1 MTTGQSD
8 PYVLGGTQTEQQ
20 RLVAQ
25 AAEFVNPA
33 NWLLDQ
39 IDIQPGWRTVDIG
52 CGPIGIL
59 DLLSQRV
66 GKTGSVTGL
75 EREQRFVAMAQSE
88 ISRRGLNNVKVVQAD
103 ALNTGLPKAEFD
115 LVHERLV
122 MINVPKREA
131 LLQEM
136 ISLLRPGG
144 TIVLE
149 DVDDISYTCVPL
161 HPSWT
166 ILLDTFHAAFH
177 ANGGNAFIGR
187 ELTRCLRDVGIRN
200 IRTKIH
206 VGTVGPG
213 EYRRTHLLSLLDVL
227 HDKVVGSGVLTE
239 TQLSEHRLALTDHLK
254 NPDTLLID
262 KLLVQAWGQK
272 QS

>member
-1 MTTGQSD
+1 MSGQSD

-25 AAEFVNPA
+25 ASEFEA
-33 NWLLDQ
+33 QSSWLLDQ
-39 IDIQPGWRTVDIG
+39 IDIQPGWRAVDIG

-59 DLLSQRV
+59 NLLSERV
-66 GKTGSVTGL
+66 GREGSVVGI
-75 EREQRFVAMAQSE
+75 ERETRFVDMARSE
-88 ISRRGLNNVKVVQAD
+88 VALRGLHNVEIVQAD
-103 ALNTGLPKAEFD
+103 ALQTGLGQGTFD

-122 MINVPKREA
+122 MINVPTRQA

-149 DVDDISYTCVPL
+149 DVDDISNTCAPL

-166 ILLDTFHAAFH
+166 ILLDAFHSAFH
-177 ANGGNAFIGR
+177 ASGGNAFIGR
-187 ELTRCLRDVGIRN
+187 ELPGYLRDAGIKN
-200 IRTKIH
+200 IRVKIH
-206 VGTVGPG
+206 VGTVNPG
-213 EYRRTHLLSLLDVL
+213 EYRRTHLLSLLDVM
-227 HDKVVGSGVLTE
+227 HDKLVGAGVLTE
-239 TQLSEHRLALTDHLK
+239 EQLTDHRNALIAHLK
-254 NPDTLLID
+254 NPNTLLID

-272 QS
+272 

>member
-1 MTTGQSD
+1 M
-8 PYVLGGTQTEQQ
+8 
-20 RLVAQ
+20 
-25 AAEFVNPA
+25 
-33 NWLLDQ
+33 
-39 IDIQPGWRTVDIG
+39 DIG

-59 DLLSQRV
+59 NLLSERV
-66 GKTGSVTGL
+66 GKTGSVIGL
-75 EREQRFVAMAQSE
+75 EREQRFVAMAKSE
-88 ISRRGLNNVKVVQAD
+88 ISQRGLNNVEVVQGD

-122 MINVPKREA
+122 MINVPTREA
-131 LLQEM
+131 LLREM

-161 HPSWT
+161 HQSWT
-166 ILLDTFHAAFH
+166 ILLDAFHAAFH

-187 ELTRCLRDVGIRN
+187 ELTRYLRDAGIKN
-200 IRTKIH
+200 IQTKIH
-206 VGTVGPG
+206 TGTVNPG

-227 HDKVVGSGVLTE
+227 HEKVIGSGVLTE
-239 TQLSEHRLALTDHLK
+239 TQLSEHRAALIDHLK

-262 KLLVQAWGQK
+262 KLLVQAVGTERELTY
-272 QS
+272 SNPHIE

>member
-1 MTTGQSD
+1 
-8 PYVLGGTQTEQQ
+8 VLGGTQTEQQ

-25 AAEFVNPA
+25 ASEFEMQA
-33 NWLLDQ
+33 RWLLDQ
-39 IDIQPGWRTVDIG
+39 IDIRPGWHAVDIG

-59 DLLSQRV
+59 NLLSERV
-66 GKTGSVTGL
+66 GAEDSVVGL
-75 EREQRFVAMAQSE
+75 EREPRFVTMARSE
-88 ISRRGLNNVKVVQAD
+88 IAQRGLRNVEIVQAD
-103 ALNTGLPKAEFD
+103 ALSTGLQKAAFD

-122 MINVPKREA
+122 MINVPAREA

-149 DVDDISYTCVPL
+149 DVDDISYTCAPL

-166 ILLDTFHAAFH
+166 ALLDVFHNAFH
-177 ANGGNAFIGR
+177 ANGGNAYIGR
-187 ELTRCLRDVGIRN
+187 DLAGYLRDAGIKN
-200 IRTKIH
+200 IRIKIH
-206 VGTVGPG
+206 VGTINPG

-227 HDKVVGSGVLTE
+227 HDKVIGSGALTE
-239 TQLSEHRLALTDHLK
+239 AQLSAHRDALIAHLK

-272 QS
+272 

>member
-1 MTTGQSD
+1 MSQQSE

-25 AAEFVNPA
+25 AAEFESQSRWV
-33 NWLLDQ
+33 LDQ
-39 IDIQPGWRTVDIG
+39 IDIQPGWRAVDIG

-59 DLLSQRV
+59 NLLSERV
-66 GKTGSVTGL
+66 GATGSVVGL
-75 EREQRFVAMAQSE
+75 EREQRFVAMAQAE
-88 ISRRGLNNVKVVQAD
+88 VAQRGLRNVEVVQGD
-103 ALNTGLPKAEFD
+103 ALNPGLPKAEFD

-122 MINVPKREA
+122 LINVPARKA

-144 TIVLE
+144 TIILE

-166 ILLDTFHAAFH
+166 ILLDAFHAVFH

-187 ELTRCLRDVGIRN
+187 ELAGYLRDFDIKDIR
-200 IRTKIH
+200 IKIH
-206 VGTVGPG
+206 VGAVNPG

-227 HDKVVGSGVLTE
+227 HDKIVGSGILTE
-239 TQLSEHRLALTDHLK
+239 AQLGEHRAALVDHLK
-254 NPDTLLID
+254 QPNTLLID

-272 QS
+272 

>member
-1 MTTGQSD
+1 
-8 PYVLGGTQTEQQ
+8 VLGGTQTEQQ

-166 ILLDTFHAAFH
+166 ILLDAFHAAFH

>member
-1 MTTGQSD
+1 MSGQSD

-25 AAEFVNPA
+25 AAEFENQA

-59 DLLSQRV
+59 NLLSERV
-66 GKTGSVTGL
+66 GETGSVIGL
-75 EREQRFVAMAQSE
+75 EREQRFVAVARSE
-88 ISRRGLNNVKVVQAD
+88 ISQRGLNNVEVVQAD
-103 ALNTGLPKAEFD
+103 ALNTGLPKAAFD

-122 MINVPKREA
+122 MINVPTREA

-166 ILLDTFHAAFH
+166 ILLDAFHAAIH

-187 ELTRCLRDVGIRN
+187 ELTRYLRDAGIKN

-206 VGTVGPG
+206 VGTVNPG
-213 EYRRTHLLSLLDVL
+213 EYRRMHLLSLLDVL
-227 HDKVVGSGVLTE
+227 HQKVVSSGVLTE
-239 TQLSEHRLALTDHLK
+239 TQLGEHRLALIDHLK

-262 KLLVQAWGQK
+262 KLLIQAWGQK

>member
-1 MTTGQSD
+1 MSGQSD
-8 PYVLGGTQTEQQ
+8 PYILGGTQTEQE

-25 AAEFVNPA
+25 AAEFEVQSR
-33 NWLLDQ
+33 WLLDQ
-39 IDIQPGWRTVDIG
+39 IDIQPGWRAVDIG

-59 DLLSQRV
+59 NLLSERV
-66 GKTGSVTGL
+66 GKTGSVVGL
-75 EREQRFVAMAQSE
+75 EREQRFVTMARAEVVQ
-88 ISRRGLNNVKVVQAD
+88 RGLSNVEVVQGD

-122 MINVPKREA
+122 MINVPNRKA
-131 LLQEM
+131 LLSEM

-144 TIVLE
+144 TIILE
-149 DVDDISYTCVPL
+149 DVDDISYTCVPP
-161 HPSWT
+161 HPSWA
-166 ILLDTFHAAFH
+166 ILLNVFHVTFH

-187 ELTRCLRDVGIRN
+187 ELAGYLRDAGIKN
-200 IRTKIH
+200 IRVKIH
-206 VGTVGPG
+206 VGTASAS

-227 HDKVVGSGVLTE
+227 HDKIINSDALTE
-239 TQLSEHRLALTDHLK
+239 TQLSEHRAALLNHLK

-272 QS
+272 